1 MFFGLRH
8 AVCACSYGNCIFIAH
23 CAISWQCQK
32 LLANSKLPCSAHFIV
47 VIFKFV
53 FLSRVIASGKILS
66 SLHFI
71 CSPHVR
77 RNTWSTN
84 VIQCHMPPK
93 SLAQCSLREPF
104 DLYISSMMQRCY
116 VWQKKGAKSACS
128 LKPSW
133 GCDCVLSIT
142 SWILTTASC
151 CLRGTNS
158 STNKFKFFLMPPNM
172 NTWFRASS
180 PKNESSKPGMQYPK
194 RSCNWNSYPI

>member
-1 MFFGLRH
+1 M
-8 AVCACSYGNCIFIAH
+8 
-23 CAISWQCQK
+23 
-32 LLANSKLPCSAHFIV
+32 